1 MKTYKGYTPEVT
13 LKKNKSDF
21 PKVKITNSE
30 DAVKFMRNFYKDD
43 IEIYESMFLL
53 MLNRI
58 FTTIAFAKI
67 SQGGIAG
74 TLVDIRIIAKYAIDS
89 LSSRV
94 IICHNHPSGNTA
106 PSDADL
112 QITQRIKKTL
122 DIFDC
127 KLCDHIIMTEKG
139 YFSFSDNEIL

>member
-1 MKTYKGYTPEVT
+1 MKTYNGYTPEVT

-58 FTTIAFAKI
+58 STTIAFAKI

-112 QITQRIKKTL
+112 QLTQRIKKTL

>member
-58 FTTIAFAKI
+58 STTIAFAKI

-112 QITQRIKKTL
+112 QLTQRIKKTL

-127 KLCDHIIMTEKG
+127 KLCDHIIITEKG